1 MSKLIFMAAI
11 VISFTASKAWSAC
24 ADTGAVTS
32 ITSGCTSVIDLQV
45 NELVI
50 VQGLVDINLGTYTG
64 SDLSDGDDFCIGTN
78 DTAGVT
84 VNFESQNEG
93 ATNNFQLAGGGDF
106 IEYDVTFTDGGSTV
120 TPVVSDSAGAITTD
134 DINIAAANTRALDC
148 TTGGGDARID
158 VSVTAANINAASP
171 GTYQDI
177 ITVTVAPQ

>member
-1 MSKLIFMAAI
+1 MSMNKLIFMAAI
-11 VISFTASKAWSAC
+11 VVSFTTSKAWSAC
-24 ADTGAVTS
+24 TLGPVGS
-32 ITSGCTSVIDLQV
+32 ITNGDGCTSVIDLQV

-50 VQGLVDINLGTYTG
+50 VQGLIDIDLGTYTG
-64 SDLSDGDDFCIGTN
+64 SDLSDGDDFCIGSN

-84 VNFESQNEG
+84 VSFESLNEG
-93 ATNNFQLAGGGDF
+93 ATNNFRLAGTGGDF
-106 IEYDVTFTDGGSTV
+106 IEYDVTFTDGGNVPTD
-120 TPVVSDSAGAITTD
+120 PVVSTD

-171 GTYQDI
+171 DTYQDT